1 MRTAPS
7 EEVHSTI
14 LDPPLIFIASRSE
27 GERTPACR
35 NPAGSDTAAPA
46 LVRGSQ
52 AIVEGPINIRPRSH
66 RPAREGCRSMQGT
79 LITFP

>member
-27 GERTPACR
+27 GERRLTCR
-35 NPAGSDTAAPA
+35 TPAGSDTAAPA

-52 AIVEGPINIRPRSH
+52 AIMEGPINNRPRSH
-66 RPAREGCRSMQGT
+66 RPASEGCLSMQET